1 MLAYSTNINRLSAS
15 SATDNSAYVTNNFKD
30 QTVLQKNLTTN
41 QSGDI
46 KEIRKSDIPRSSAA

>member
-1 MLAYSTNINRLSAS
+1 MLAYSTNINRLSGS

-46 KEIRKSDIPRSSAA
+46 KEIRKLTSQEVQLL